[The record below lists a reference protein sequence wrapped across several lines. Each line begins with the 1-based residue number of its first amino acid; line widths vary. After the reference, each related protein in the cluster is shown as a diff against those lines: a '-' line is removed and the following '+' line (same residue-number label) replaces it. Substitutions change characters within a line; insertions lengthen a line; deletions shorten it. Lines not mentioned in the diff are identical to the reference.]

1 MRQTLAGNFVIP
13 PASHP
18 PRVSPQPYRGH
29 TYAEVAALLDIETWR
44 VQKQVRKAL
53 RHIKT
58 HSDRDDA
65 CLNPDVLLCLD

>member
-1 MRQTLAGNFVIP
+1 MSLLPPLTL
-13 PASHP
+13 
-18 PRVSPQPYRGH
+18 RVFLLNRIEGTLRRGGCP
-29 TYAEVAALLDIETWR
+29 LDIETWR

-65 CLNPDVLLCLD
+65 CLNPDVLLWLD

>member
-1 MRQTLAGNFVIP
+1 M
-13 PASHP
+13 
-18 PRVSPQPYRGH
+18 
-29 TYAEVAALLDIETWR
+29 DIETWR

-65 CLNPDVLLCLD
+65 CLNPDVLLWLD